1 MCPSTQWVMNTTDEF
16 KFEDVLSS
24 TIFLHNTTNAHPITW
39 DRVPGFLF
47 IFHHMITLA
56 SNPYSPSL
64 VRLQIFYIL
73 TKFLLLL
80 RETTLSV
87 YDSKMLSS
95 TAYLTTPPHFFCS
108 MNEFVRPTPGQEMQ
122 RIIRLV
128 PLW

>member
-16 KFEDVLSS
+16 KFEDVLLS

-64 VRLQIFYIL
+64 VRLQDFYIL

-80 RETTLSV
+80 RETTLQCSH
-87 YDSKMLSS
+87 SKILSS
-95 TAYLTTPPHFFCS
+95 NACFNNPFPLFILYHELQIQVHGRYELIGARYLGSF
-108 MNEFVRPTPGQEMQ
+108 
-122 RIIRLV
+122 
-128 PLW
+128 